1 MADTIN
7 QQQQQSGSSLV
18 ISVPVSEATYDTT
31 AIISVD
37 GQTAQVTP
45 GSRSLF
51 ARASDKVTG
60 VASRFW
66 QRASLESVLYLILSR
81 FSEHKPQAVHDACAY
96 ALSTFGGLPQYILS
110 EDDCKN
116 IARALSEDLG
126 AEIDAYDKALQRM
139 NKQDSS
145 ATRVDQPTK
154 DSVNTSPIHHADPYS
169 IDTDN
174 SDDDDLLSLINWDF
188 TINTQ
193 QA

>member
-1 MADTIN
+1 MADTTK
-7 QQQQQSGSSLV
+7 QQQNDSSLV

-37 GQTAQVTP
+37 GQTTQVTP
-45 GSRSLF
+45 GSRTPF
-51 ARASDKVTG
+51 TKAYDKVTG

-66 QRASLESVLYLILSR
+66 QRASLETVLYLILSR

-110 EDDCKN
+110 EEDCKGL
-116 IARALSEDLG
+116 AKALSDDLG
-126 AEIDAYDKALQRM
+126 AEIDAYEKAMRRM

-145 ATRVDQPTK
+145 TLQKNQPAE
-154 DSVNTSPIHHADPYS
+154 DSVNTSPTHRVDPYS
-169 IDTDN
+169 IDTDD
-174 SDDDDLLSLINWDF
+174 SDDDELLSLIDRDF
-188 TINTQ
+188 GINTQ